1 MRYEF
6 YLKVGGAEKRL
17 SAVYAGIDYV
27 TVWRYAGVLPENAVE
42 QRFAHVGFFGK
53 CRDVNV
59 ASEIFFDVV
68 ERSGKPLRIPVG
80 CCRRRIR
87 SYTA

>member
-42 QRFAHVGFFGK
+42 QRFAHVAPFDSITLYPTMDTPPLELV
-53 CRDVNV
+53 CEDDV
-59 ASEIFFDVV
+59 
-68 ERSGKPLRIPVG
+68 
-80 CCRRRIR
+80 
-87 SYTA
+87 